1 MKLLTLQQVIFKVV
15 LAVFTSEACAS
26 LFIKRKLKLP
36 EMISV
41 LSSDQVRSLLNVRL
55 KQTNIKAKKK
65 EGLFFF
71 FVVIT
76 GSILIEKE
84 VVLAV
89 FMREH
94 TLHSY

>member
-1 MKLLTLQQVIFKVV
+1 MIFKVV

-55 KQTNIKAKKK
+55 KQTNIKAKKRRAY
-65 EGLFFF
+65 FF